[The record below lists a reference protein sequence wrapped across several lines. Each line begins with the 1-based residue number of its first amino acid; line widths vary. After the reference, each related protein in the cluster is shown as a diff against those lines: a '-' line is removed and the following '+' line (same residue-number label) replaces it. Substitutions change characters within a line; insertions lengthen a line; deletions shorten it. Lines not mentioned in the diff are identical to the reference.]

1 MNGLNDEVHQLL
13 SDVKNRANKVYWS
26 YVSNKNKNLWHNITQ
41 KFMKI
46 YNNYSIYQ
54 VIIFLQNIYIKHTI
68 AIKQIKSL
76 PHAQISNTPHTAQT
90 ETVPEKKKET
100 VPEKKKETVPEKKKE
115 TVPEKKKETVP
126 EKKKDTIQTLKKPV
140 FKKKIT
146 HLNQYKEWKKNEL
159 GLDISKA
166 IPTNE
171 IQDYMDEDEFENNK
185 NNYNSSKPWFEYI
198 ENNMNVT

>member
-68 AIKQIKSL
+68 AIKQIKFL
-76 PHAQISNTPHTAQT
+76 PDAQISNTRHTTQT

-100 VPEKKKETVPEKKKE
+100 V
-115 TVPEKKKETVP
+115 
-126 EKKKDTIQTLKKPV
+126 QTLKKPV

-171 IQDYMDEDEFENNK
+171 IQDYMDKDEFENNK

-198 ENNMNVT
+198 ENNMNIM

>member
-1 MNGLNDEVHQLL
+1 MNGHNDEVHQLL
-13 SDVKNRANKVYWS
+13 SDVKNRATKVYWS

-41 KFMKI
+41 KFMKT
-46 YNNYSIYQ
+46 YNNCSIYKL
-54 VIIFLQNIYIKHTI
+54 IIFLQKIYIKHTI

-76 PHAQISNTPHTAQT
+76 PQTQISNTPHTSQT
-90 ETVPEKKKET
+90 VVIKTTTATEKKKETLLETKPEKKKET
-100 VPEKKKETVPEKKKE
+100 VLETKPEKPLQSQATKTK
-115 TVPEKKKETVP
+115 
-126 EKKKDTIQTLKKPV
+126 LKKPV

-146 HLNQYKEWKKNEL
+146 VLNQYKEWKKNEL

-171 IQDYMDEDEFENNK
+171 IQRYMDEDEFENNK

-198 ENNMNVT
+198 ENNMLVM